1 MDYTEADLDY
11 IHISDA
17 IRDVN
22 TPELGMELLFLIKRF
37 ENAYPNYYKTTYLR
51 MKFLDKIDHLE
62 RLDTVYI

>member
-1 MDYTEADLDY
+1 MNYTEADLDY

-37 ENAYPNYYKTTYLR
+37 ENAYPNYYKSTYLK
-51 MKFLDKIDHLE
+51 MKFLDKIDNLE
-62 RLDTVYI
+62 RLDIVCI

>member
-22 TPELGMELLFLIKRF
+22 TPELGMELIFLIKRL
-37 ENAYPNYYKTTYLR
+37 EKDYTYYYKTTYLR

>member
-1 MDYTEADLDY
+1 MHYTEADLDY
-11 IHISDA
+11 KYISEA
-17 IRDVN
+17 IRDVT